1 MNRFLIKANIRHN
14 GFYDYSK
21 TVYVDAHTKIKIICP
36 LHGEFLQRPANHLQG
51 QGCTNCGLNKRH
63 KKKDFIKEAKEK
75 WGSIYDYTL
84 TNYINKEN
92 KIDYTCLQHGL
103 INQKPY
109 LHIKHGCPF
118 CNGRG
123 VAKHTTETFIKE
135 AIKQH
140 GNTYD
145 YNKTHFSSMS
155 KKVIITCKTHGDF
168 EQKAGNHIH
177 LKNGCPQCKSNSIR
191 KDSFTKQMKN
201 TKINLIIL

>member
-103 INQKPY
+103 INQNPIFISNMVAHFVMVEESPNTQQKPS
-109 LHIKHGCPF
+109 LKKQS
-118 CNGRG
+118 NN
-123 VAKHTTETFIKE
+123 TETLMTIIK
-135 AIKQH
+135 
-140 GNTYD
+140 
-145 YNKTHFSSMS
+145 
-155 KKVIITCKTHGDF
+155 
-168 EQKAGNHIH
+168 
-177 LKNGCPQCKSNSIR
+177 
-191 KDSFTKQMKN
+191 
-201 TKINLIIL
+201 LIFHQ